1 MKKIDLV
8 CIIDDDPM
16 HVFITKKYV
25 ELSGFVESVLVC
37 KDGKDA
43 YDTLTCLLT
52 NNSKLPEVIFLDL
65 NMPIWDGWYFL
76 DEFVK
81 IPIQQKITIYLLT
94 SSNNE
99 EDLLR
104 AKKYSLSS
112 NYLIKPLKQHQIK
125 DVLAELIEFE
135 SK

>member
-1 MKKIDLV
+1 MRKIDLV

-25 ELSGFVESVLVC
+25 ELSGFVERILVC
-37 KDGKDA
+37 RDGKDA

-52 NNSKLPEVIFLDL
+52 NDSKLPEVIFLDL
-65 NMPIWDGWYFL
+65 NMPIWDGWHFL
-76 DEFVK
+76 DEFTK
-81 IPIQQKITIYLLT
+81 ISIDQKITIYLLT

-112 NYLIKPLKQHQIK
+112 NYLVKPIQQHQIK
-125 DVLAELIEFE
+125 NILEELI
-135 SK
+135 